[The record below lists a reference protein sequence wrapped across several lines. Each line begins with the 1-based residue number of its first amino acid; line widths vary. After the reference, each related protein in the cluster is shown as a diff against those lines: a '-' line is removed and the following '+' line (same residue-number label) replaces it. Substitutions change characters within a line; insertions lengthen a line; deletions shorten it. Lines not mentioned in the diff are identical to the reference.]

1 MTKENNTSSES
12 DLEQSNHYL
21 IRVKGRLDPQW
32 ADWFDGMV
40 IMPEEDNTT
49 LIIGPVIDDAA
60 LHGLLKR
67 VRDSGLR
74 LLSVNQVDPAPV
86 DDDTSGQ
93 FDHVQSGQNGK
104 DSSI

>member
-74 LLSVNQVDPAPV
+74 LLSVNQVENAPA
-86 DDDTSGQ
+86 DDDVGE
-93 FDHVQSGQNGK
+93 QSDPVASDQNEKEG
-104 DSSI
+104 ST